1 MKKNIYLMCVI
12 AFLQGLVF
20 YGPIATIFRQSRG
33 LTIYQIFII
42 ESIFMVLMICLE
54 VPWGYFADR
63 FGYKRT
69 LVSAYF
75 FFFLSKV
82 VFYHAHSFIMFLLEA
97 FLIALA
103 ISGISGCDSALIYSS
118 VEEDNSDKAF
128 SYYNASSAAGY
139 LTASMTSTFLIKKSL
154 DLTVLYTIVPYSIAL
169 FLSVFLLDVKYKRE
183 KISFKVSIKNAL
195 KNKSIFLFVI
205 SMGIVSEITHSICV
219 FLNQPKYY
227 ESGIS
232 LKYFGFLT
240 AFMQIVCILSARS
253 YKLNRRFGSQKIIP
267 FLFTMITIASISL
280 SLTKNPLV
288 VIVLIALTE
297 GAFAVCQPLS
307 ADIQNKSITTDDRA
321 TLLSTYAM
329 AGDIIA
335 SIANL
340 SIGKAANVSLN
351 LGFITCGVFSG
362 ISLLMMCIYF
372 KKSITSDSNK
382 VTVNA

>member
-20 YGPIATIFRQSRG
+20 YGPVATIFRQSRG
-33 LTIYQIFII
+33 ITIYQIFII

-97 FLIALA
+97 FLIAVA

-118 VEEDNSDKAF
+118 SEEDNSDKAF

-139 LTASMTSTFLIKKSL
+139 LTASMTSTFLIKISL

-183 KISFKVSIKNAL
+183 NISFNVSIKNAL

-205 SMGIVSEITHSICV
+205 SMGIVSEINHSICV

-267 FLFTMITIASISL
+267 FLFTIITIASISL

-362 ISLLMMCIYF
+362 ISLLMVCIYF

-382 VTVNA
+382 EIVNA